1 MFDAKPKIL
10 IVDDD
15 TDLLELL
22 VIRLTAV
29 GYKVDAVQSAEA
41 ALNYL
46 DVSRPQLVI
55 SDMQMSGMDG
65 MAYSSTYIAIFRLCQ
80 SLF

>member
-22 VIRLTAV
+22 VIRLTAA
-29 GYKVDAVQSAEA
+29 GYKVDA
-41 ALNYL
+41 
-46 DVSRPQLVI
+46 R
-55 SDMQMSGMDG
+55 
-65 MAYSSTYIAIFRLCQ
+65 R
-80 SLF
+80 

>member
-22 VIRLTAV
+22 VIRLTAA

-65 MAYSSTYIAIFRLCQ
+65 IIRAIHRA
-80 SLF
+80 